1 LLELLRIRRELVKVK
16 VKVKVKVR
24 CPGVKVCRCEGVKV

>member
-1 LLELLRIRRELVKVK
+1 LLELLRIRRELVK